1 MALAHRRT
9 TWSGSTASQAGGRG
23 PPVAAVRGSS
33 RAIPHGT
40 RVSLSELL
48 GELDGEAVARVL
60 YAIAV
65 VKRRQNTTQA
75 SPDDLWIRAAEP
87 E

>member
-1 MALAHRRT
+1 M
-9 TWSGSTASQAGGRG
+9 
-23 PPVAAVRGSS
+23 
-33 RAIPHGT
+33 
-40 RVSLSELL
+40 SLSELL